1 MKKSLFC
8 LFIFLIIFSGCSK
21 KLPIYKLEKNTDSIT
36 INGSDYAVH
45 KLKYKNQ
52 LYLSEPEQDVIPNKY
67 SKLKLGKQIGRTK
80 DDLQIYEV
88 KNDEQRLALKGLM
101 FPETFFKVKN
111 RTNKKTR

>member
-21 KLPIYKLEKNTDSIT
+21 ELPIYKLEKNADSIT
-36 INGSDYAVH
+36 IDGSDYAVH
-45 KLKYKNQ
+45 KLKYKDK
-52 LYLSEPEQDVIPNKY
+52 LYLSEADQEVTPDKY

-88 KNDEQRLALKGLM
+88 KGDEQRLVLKGFM
-101 FPETFFKVKN
+101 FPETFFELKN
-111 RTNKKTR
+111 